1 MTSIRD
7 IPLEDIKTFLSEN
20 KIGVPKNI
28 DNAYK
33 TAFDLIQSGKAK
45 FYPDNVVTWI
55 MAYNLIKSKKNIPMY
70 NKSIVISLSK
80 QDVEK
85 LAKSLGMKS
94 DNMDAILSILTYLH
108 KLNDDTINR
117 GLLPTLEIKMLEVM
131 DLETLLKTFK
141 TNKQAF
147 RPLLYQ
153 ALPEIIDNYYYQE
166 NLPKNVNRKLDYYD
180 LYQFTDDLFDLK
192 EYTLVKRIL
201 QLTYPKD
208 DIYGGLV
215 YGALYDQEEL
225 EAYFKMA
232 PENYDWNM
240 HGFDEA
246 FEHNMEGIASD
257 GADFNEYFSV
267 AFNAAINTK
276 NQYVLKYLIETW
288 NLMRDDW
295 VSILEDISSK
305 NPLGAYSM
313 EFINISSMIKNL
325 DNLSEKAK
333 EIV

>member
-7 IPLEDIKTFLSEN
+7 IPLEDIKNFLSEN
-20 KIGVPKNI
+20 KVGIPKNI

-33 TAFDLIQSGKAK
+33 TAFDLMKSAKAK
-45 FYPDNVVTWI
+45 FYPDNVITWM

-80 QDVEK
+80 RDVDK

-117 GLLPTLEIKMLEVM
+117 GLLPSLEIKLLEVM

-141 TNKQAF
+141 TNKQTF
-147 RPLLYQ
+147 RPLVYK
-153 ALPEIIDNYYYQE
+153 ALPEVINNYYYQE
-166 NLPKNVNRKLDYYD
+166 DLPKKVSIKLDYYD
-180 LYQFTDDLFDLK
+180 LYQFTSDLFDLK
-192 EYTLVKRIL
+192 EYALVKRIL
-201 QLTYPKD
+201 ELTYPKD
-208 DIYGGLV
+208 DIYSILLSN
-215 YGALYDQEEL
+215 ALGNQEEL
-225 EAYFKMA
+225 EIVFKMI
-232 PENYDWNM
+232 PENYDWDTS
-240 HGFDEA
+240 GFDEI
-246 FEHNMEGIASD
+246 FEDNMESLASD
-257 GADFNEYFSV
+257 GADFNEYFST

-295 VSILEDISSK
+295 VSISEDI
-305 NPLGAYSM
+305 NPESL
-313 EFINISSMIKNL
+313 EFMNISSMIKNL
-325 DNLSEKAK
+325 DELTEKAK

>member
-7 IPLEDIKTFLSEN
+7 IPYEDIKSFLSDN
-20 KIGVPKNI
+20 KVGIPKNI

-33 TAFDLIQSGKAK
+33 TAFDLMKSGKVE
-45 FYPDNVVTWI
+45 FYPDNVVTWM

-70 NKSIVISLSK
+70 NKSVVISLSK
-80 QDVEK
+80 QDIDK
-85 LAKSLGMKS
+85 LASSLGMKS

-131 DLETLLKTFK
+131 DLQTLLKTFK

-147 RPLLYQ
+147 RPLVYK

-166 NLPKNVNRKLDYYD
+166 DLPKNVNRKLGYYD
-180 LYQFTDDLFDLK
+180 LYQFTGDLFDLK

-201 QLTYPKD
+201 ELTYPKE
-208 DIYGGLV
+208 DIYAGLV
-215 YGALYDQEEL
+215 YNALDDQEQL
-225 EAYFKMA
+225 EVYLNMA

-240 HGFDEA
+240 SGFDEA
-246 FEHNMEGIASD
+246 FENNMEGIASD

-267 AFNAAINTK
+267 SFNAAINVK

-295 VSILEDISSK
+295 VYNLEDISTK

-325 DNLSEKAK
+325 DELTEKAK